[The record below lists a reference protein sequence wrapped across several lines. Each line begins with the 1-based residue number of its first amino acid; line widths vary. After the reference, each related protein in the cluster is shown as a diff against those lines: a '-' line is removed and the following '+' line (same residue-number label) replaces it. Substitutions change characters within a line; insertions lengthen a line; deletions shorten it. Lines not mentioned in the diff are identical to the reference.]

1 MGYVKWSYDTL
12 NTFCHDVFR
21 KFGFNE
27 EETNIIY
34 NYMHQANLMITE
46 KHLSQSLQS
55 LRSY

>member
-27 EETNIIY
+27 EQTNIIKDVLLTADLY
-34 NYMHQANLMITE
+34 GIESHGMQRMV
-46 KHLSQSLQS
+46 
-55 LRSY
+55 R

>member
-27 EETNIIY
+27 EETNIIIDSIP
-34 NYMHQANLMITE
+34 NLT
-46 KHLSQSLQS
+46 SGYSFTGLQMKRIS
-55 LRSY
+55 AHFG

>member
-27 EETNIIY
+27 EQTNIIKDVLP
-34 NYMHQANLMITE
+34 QICTGLRVTE
-46 KHLSQSLQS
+46 C
-55 LRSY
+55 REW